1 MTGGS
6 HEGESGASGPA
17 GSENDTSRRESGGN
31 SGSNSGSNFGSNTG
45 SNIGSGINRESYDAI
60 ARQWDAARTS
70 FHGSERRY
78 LDALL
83 EGLTAPAHILDLGC
97 GTGRPMA
104 EYVLA
109 RGHQVTGVDQSEELL
124 TLARTRF
131 PEGEWIRSRVEDF
144 LGAVDGTGIYDG
156 AITWDSLFHIE
167 RDRHEGILSDVHRA
181 LVPGGRLMLTAGGSA
196 HPAFTDTMFDRE
208 FFYDSHPPERL
219 VGLLRELGFEIVV
232 NEFMNLPT
240 SGRDKG
246 RIAIVVQKHRSRTTQ

>member
-1 MTGGS
+1 VS
-6 HEGESGASGPA
+6 DEAA
-17 GSENDTSRRESGGN
+17 
-31 SGSNSGSNFGSNTG
+31 
-45 SNIGSGINRESYDAI
+45 GSGINRESYDAI
-60 ARQWDAARTS
+60 AAEWDAARAS

-78 LDALL
+78 LDLLL
-83 EGLTAPAHILDLGC
+83 EGLTPPARILDLGC

-104 EYVLA
+104 EYLIS
-109 RGHQVTGVDQSEELL
+109 RGHHVTGVDQSEKLL

-131 PEGEWIRSRVEDF
+131 PEGRWIHSRIEDF
-144 LGAVDGTGIYDG
+144 PVDVDSNGLYDAVI
-156 AITWDSLFHIE
+156 AWDSLFHIE
-167 RDRHEGILSDVHRA
+167 RDRHENVLAKVHRA

-219 VGLLRELGFEIVV
+219 VELLRELGFEIVV

-246 RIAIVVQKHRSRTTQ
+246 RIAIVARKSSSDGERRGQVARLRCTNSVSPAKPSDS